1 MRSGL
6 ARKLALG
13 TLRFGDDCFGTV
25 LVTDTAL
32 IADTAPLALLPRP
45 KVPELRRRAGVSL
58 YGTNCIPLFSLFATR
73 MALNYQKEK
82 TLVFSQSVWPLYAV
96 LYAYTAPLA
105 YTAPIT
111 DTAPIAFHRL
121 LPIPYRLSSI
131 GPKVRSFVYSTTIS
145 IAFLMRATAPP

>member
-1 MRSGL
+1 M
-6 ARKLALG
+6 G

-45 KVPELRRRAGVSL
+45 KVPELRRRAGGSL

-73 MALNYQKEK
+73 IALNHQKEK

-96 LYAYTAPLA
+96 LYAYTALTADTAPLAYTVPIAYTAPLAYTVPIA

-111 DTAPIAFHRL
+111 DTAPIAFHRQL
-121 LPIPYRLSSI
+121 HAWILSAS
-131 GPKVRSFVYSTTIS
+131 
-145 IAFLMRATAPP
+145 PPG

>member
-1 MRSGL
+1 M
-6 ARKLALG
+6 G
-13 TLRFGDDCFGTV
+13 TLRFGDDSFGTV

-32 IADTAPLALLPRP
+32 IADTAPLTLLPRP

-73 MALNYQKEK
+73 IALNYQKEK

-96 LYAYTAPLA
+96 LYAYTALTADTVLTADTAPLA

-111 DTAPIAFHRL
+111 DTAPIAFHRQL
-121 LPIPYRLSSI
+121 HAWILSAS
-131 GPKVRSFVYSTTIS
+131 
-145 IAFLMRATAPP
+145 PPG

>member
-1 MRSGL
+1 M
-6 ARKLALG
+6 G

-25 LVTDTAL
+25 LITDTAL
-32 IADTAPLALLPRP
+32 TADTAPLALSPRP

-73 MALNYQKEK
+73 IALNHQKEK

-96 LYAYTAPLA
+96 LYAYTALTADTAPLA

-111 DTAPIAFHRL
+111 DTAPIAFHRQL
-121 LPIPYRLSSI
+121 HAWILSAS
-131 GPKVRSFVYSTTIS
+131 
-145 IAFLMRATAPP
+145 PPG